1 MALGTLESSFDFSY
15 FSLDID
21 HLSFDIIIFSFDF
34 THFSVPF
41 FLRIC
46 HFFLWISFSLDL
58 AHRMSTLHPSPPPT
72 HLEKFLKS
80 LTLHNRHL
88 PLGTPII
95 WGGVTSG
102 RSLWLNKR
110 GGGTTKNYWEPQ
122 PQHAQRASLLKIG
135 ATKSDNLAGNQ
146 AIWESSNL
154 TIQESS
160 NLAMRVQWIQ

>member
-1 MALGTLESSFDFSY
+1 MCLFSSN
-15 FSLDID
+15 
-21 HLSFDIIIFSFDF
+21 F
-34 THFSVPF
+34 TFFYGFPF
-41 FLRIC
+41 PL
-46 HFFLWISFSLDL
+46 ISPTGCPRFP
-58 AHRMSTLHPSPPPT
+58 APSPPPT

-95 WGGVTSG
+95 WGGITSG

-110 GGGTTKNYWEPQ
+110 GGGTTTCGGWTTTCCCGTITTTTTSPGSYWEPQ

-146 AIWESSNL
+146 AIWESGNL

-160 NLAMRVQWIQ
+160 YLAMRVQWI